1 MILSRTPHET
11 RKPLKNLIK
20 ISWIPSERLSIGALA
35 GYKIKEGFK
44 HFLPFKVKQN
54 EIGVA
59 KAQQAHHNKPSQ
71 RE

>member
-1 MILSRTPHET
+1 
-11 RKPLKNLIK
+11 
-20 ISWIPSERLSIGALA
+20 LSIGALA

-44 HFLPFKVKQN
+44 HFSPFKVKQN

-59 KAQQAHHNKPSQ
+59 KAQQAYHNNSCQ

>member
-1 MILSRTPHET
+1 
-11 RKPLKNLIK
+11 
-20 ISWIPSERLSIGALA
+20 ERLSIGALA

-44 HFLPFKVKQN
+44 HFPPFKVKQN

-59 KAQQAHHNKPSQ
+59 KAKQAHHNNPCQ